1 MPYSGSP
8 KTEPPGAIAPVIWYL
23 LNLLALPII
32 GFVVLLTIAMKSGDA
47 HALRRA
53 HSKAAV
59 YMSILGAMLISSGV
73 AVCWFI
79 YGNTG
84 LFWTYAIVWAVVLV
98 VRTLGNDFPGSGNR
112 QQAAYVSAAIVVT

>member
-8 KTEPPGAIAPVIWYL
+8 KSESPGAIAPVIWYL
-23 LNLLALPII
+23 LNLLALPVI
-32 GFVVLLTIAMKSGDA
+32 GFVVLLAIAMKSADA

-59 YMSILGAMLISSGV
+59 YMSILGAVLISSGV
-73 AVCWFI
+73 GVCWLI

-84 LFWTYAIVWAVVLV
+84 LFWTYAIVWAVVLHTSFV
-98 VRTLGNDFPGSGNR
+98 LWGMIALAQAIGNKPPTFPR
-112 QQAAYVSAAIVVT
+112 ALL

>member
-47 HALRRA
+47 HALRRG

-73 AVCWFI
+73 AVCWLI

-84 LFWTYAIVWAVVLV
+84 LFWTYAIVWAVVLHTSFV
-98 VRTLGNDFPGSGNR
+98 LWGMIALAQAIGNKPPMFPR
-112 QQAAYVSAAIVVT
+112 RLL